1 MNGYLDTKYILM
13 MDVVCCFVRGDV
25 SVLYLYS
32 QNYNTF
38 DYNLMIINDIVALIT
53 MEMINLI

>member
-1 MNGYLDTKYILM
+1 M
-13 MDVVCCFVRGDV
+13 MVVIVCCFMRGDV
-25 SVLYLYS
+25 SVLYPYS